1 MLIAVA
7 IALINNKA
15 DVQIYWTLNELLLFA
30 VCLILVWLLLLVVA
44 FWEGRRWA
52 RCWTC
57 ADNWHRFWSLNLK
70 KKRAI
75 SFIQDWG

>member
-44 FWEGRRWA
+44 FWEGRREVGA
-52 RCWTC
+52 VLDLR
-57 ADNWHRFWSLNLK
+57 
-70 KKRAI
+70 
-75 SFIQDWG
+75 